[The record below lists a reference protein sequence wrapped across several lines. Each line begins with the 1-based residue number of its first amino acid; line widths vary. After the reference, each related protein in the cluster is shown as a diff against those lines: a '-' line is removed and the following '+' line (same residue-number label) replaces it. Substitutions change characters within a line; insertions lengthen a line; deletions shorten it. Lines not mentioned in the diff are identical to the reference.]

1 MTINPYQSVIPG
13 MQGNALVNPYQNVV
27 PGTTGNV
34 APIAP
39 QVAPPPITVAPPK
52 TTTINTETIGV
63 NPVRFPVPP
72 APAPVAMPVAPIAP
86 QPTAEEQA
94 ATFAGSV
101 APPTTPA
108 ETERSGLISRF
119 SSLSEKLFGK
129 QQAQQQAETTQG
141 IPEKAKAVSDIQAQ
155 INQLQNDAN
164 AAMIK
169 AQTAGE
175 TTSFGNAQIAQIERD
190 RTVKALQLNSF
201 LYAANGNLAT
211 AQDMADRAVSA
222 QFAPMEEEIKYLEKF
237 IELNKDDLS
246 REDKKRADALTIQL
260 NERKRI
266 LDEQKA
272 ERTAIN
278 NIAIEAAKNGADA
291 VTLNKIGK
299 ATTQE
304 EALGNAGEFL
314 GAEHKL
320 ALQTKQLAERQFT
333 ESVRQF
339 NLKFAQDQSKIEAEK
354 GIDPAQLVAYG
365 QQYAS
370 TGKIPTGIPKGSF
383 GAISAYAKELP
394 KENGAIVDKNTGT
407 APDAAETL
415 INGMAAIYSA
425 VDLAKQLKQLDEE
438 RITGIT
444 SATLGKVFGSAD
456 QQRYVDLKQ
465 QITDL
470 LARARTGAA
479 MTASEEKFYGD
490 MLPGR
495 IGQVGF
501 GLFGANTGVRI
512 DNFISNLSND
522 LQNKATTRGWAV
534 QGLSTVSLGG
544 KEYKVGDV
552 ITVNGVSGRIL
563 ADGSISLIQ

>member
-1 MTINPYQSVIPG
+1 
-13 MQGNALVNPYQNVV
+13 
-27 PGTTGNV
+27 
-34 APIAP
+34 
-39 QVAPPPITVAPPK
+39 
-52 TTTINTETIGV
+52 
-63 NPVRFPVPP
+63 
-72 APAPVAMPVAPIAP
+72 
-86 QPTAEEQA
+86 
-94 ATFAGSV
+94 
-101 APPTTPA
+101 
-108 ETERSGLISRF
+108 
-119 SSLSEKLFGK
+119 
-129 QQAQQQAETTQG
+129 
-141 IPEKAKAVSDIQAQ
+141 
-155 INQLQNDAN
+155 
-164 AAMIK
+164 MIK